1 MELWPSL
8 DILGPIGAI
17 LGILSFETVNT
28 KTNVTKAIQLAIIQD
43 FTALLETIIE
53 QMAVIW
59 NFVKSMKSNDNF
71 LNEWI
76 VIFQR
81 ALKARITANCI

>member
-53 QMAVIW
+53 QMAVI
-59 NFVKSMKSNDNF
+59 
-71 LNEWI
+71 
-76 VIFQR
+76 
-81 ALKARITANCI
+81 